1 MLANLDSSYLNE
13 VVFAEI
19 INLAT
24 VLVRNRADSLIQQ
37 VAGLIDFC
45 CAIPPLFVQR
55 SRSNTTALGPAAAAL
70 TSRFFATL
78 VDKKHSRSSDAFLQ
92 GLIKH
97 FPAVLVAYSRAV
109 ADPRGRMR
117 PEVRRELM
125 SGLWPICDAVT
136 TGGRVQSRGR
146 EGEALGD
153 AFGLGEGSGGEAEKE
168 IWADLWSSWAR
179 KRYTGQG

>member
-1 MLANLDSSYLNE
+1 MLSGLRLPTLTQE
-13 VVFAEI
+13 VFSEI

-24 VLVRNRADSLIQQ
+24 ILVRNRADSLVQQ

-55 SRSNTTALGPAAAAL
+55 SRSATTALGPAAAAL
-70 TSRFFATL
+70 ASRFYATL

-117 PEVRRELM
+117 PEARRELM
-125 SGLWPICDAVT
+125 MGLWPICDVVT

-153 AFGLGEGSGGEAEKE
+153 AFGLGDGSGGEAEKE
-168 IWADLWSSWAR
+168 IWADLWSSWSR

>member
-55 SRSNTTALGPAAAAL
+55 SRSYTTALGPAAAAS

>member
-1 MLANLDSSYLNE
+1 MLTNLRSPVLNE
-13 VVFAEI
+13 KIFGEI
-19 INLAT
+19 ISLAT
-24 VLVRNRADSLIQQ
+24 ILVRNRGDTLVQH

-55 SRSNTTALGPAAAAL
+55 GRSAITALGPAAAESA
-70 TSRFFATL
+70 SRFYAAL
-78 VDKKHSRSSDAFLQ
+78 VDKKHSRSSEPFLQ

-109 ADPRGRMR
+109 AEPRGRMR
-117 PEVRRELM
+117 PDVRRVLM
-125 SGLWPICDAVT
+125 SALWPICDAVT

-153 AFGLGEGSGGEAEKE
+153 AFGLGDGPGGDAEKE
-168 IWADLWSSWAR
+168 IWADLWSTWAR